1 MATLTQLQLR
11 ETILARIPDN
21 HSRAITPAYLR
32 GILID
37 MSDAGTLANILGDRL
52 TMGGSGG
59 GNGGSDGTDHSHVF
73 TPGELPEFEWTELL
87 DWTPD
92 RSVALNTHPGNTLF
106 EIPAGFN
113 PPLSVADDN
122 NLLEIEV
129 SVGSTSDA
137 RGEGVRSIAENIQA
151 REWRLG
157 ANTPNLS
164 PASSVTFGA
173 TLAAMDTGNTSNEF
187 DWFRGL
193 VCKGPNG
200 RIAFIFNNNF
210 IIHHVRVRELKLN
223 PGTQG
228 SIAGGDDPSPLS
240 TLPGITTLDSAGVSD
255 VSADDHLIINIG
267 DTYFR
272 IDMGDFLAYIMEGA
286 TEDWAQPGNT
296 DLIPADKLPSTHQ
309 GDITAVVAG
318 AGLTGGGANG
328 DVTLNVEHPLTAT
341 EQQQVQ
347 NLPAEDAGNADLLL
361 GFDKDG
367 NYEARPDGSISAV
380 TSDASLSGA
389 GTAADPL
396 SVQNPFTNQDE
407 TRLDNV
413 QPWALDTT
421 TEIPG
426 TKLPATHAGGITEL
440 VAGAGLTGGGTSGSV
455 TLNVENPFTAAD
467 EAKLDGLGD
476 VGLRTLNSGT
486 VTTVAAAGGDIQAT
500 RIPSETA
507 AGSFTGD
514 GDLLQVRLAT
524 TGAMTL
530 VLTGLANKYTG
541 RTFELGGRRVP
552 FAQATNVLPD
562 GANNRITYVFFG
574 NYANWVPVGTLDW
587 AVQAPL
593 GLATATEDGLLAA
606 ADFTK
611 IDNLPDEIGGNASTL
626 IGFDGTGNYATVPD
640 NFLREVETTTGL
652 SGAGT
657 SSDPLSVTVPLT
669 AAQQTKINDL
679 PSEDIANAGQVVGF
693 DSGGN
698 YATLAQTQG
707 LTKAEVAVDIANY
720 GLPFTADE
728 KEKLE
733 SFSSTGW
740 SNVGMVGPPSNNPY
754 TSVSAVAASYAASQG
769 PISPRMT
776 NVWVPIQL
784 TDAEQARYNGGERFQ
799 VAVLQSNGAVVD
811 FADGINWVNITGRY
825 YQAQVA
831 DIGVSETYRVRAF
844 DNVELEAGHIDV
856 QQWQQTLG
864 ITSDTVAKLPV
875 PLIVGNSYRL
885 TAADT
890 IRQDGRISALQ
901 EQTGTL
907 RGIEVN
913 SNNVNGVR
921 ATAPGAGSVAAL
933 RNRVWVNL
941 HATPAAG
948 KEPVRLWLGT
958 TITEAATT
966 SYNIASSFVPG
977 VQHTY
982 LADTLDYDS
991 LTPGAFYY
999 VNVEFTDGTFAFA
1012 SIQVPI
1018 GVWTATG
1025 QRAVVRT
1032 PGTPVDW
1039 AEFGNTDLIP
1049 LVKLPVLDN
1058 DHLPALIDEDKIP
1071 RHISRSVSLVDG
1083 AGTGLI
1089 ISSSGAPAYAAP
1101 TGMTTAFDLDDDD
1114 NQAGT
1119 LQVEGIITMTNR
1131 FSNLIAFN
1139 QPAAQD
1145 DAVTTT
1151 TISGIT
1157 FLGSVRNSN
1166 DYNSPNDL
1174 GVLIGQR
1181 TVYNG
1186 TTELGTLY
1194 LYISHDANG
1203 IMGYSLVYIGASGTD
1218 TWTFNLTAIRISV
1231 SRQDVGVAA
1240 TPGTASDLTTGTSAT
1255 AHTWSP
1261 KILADDVDVRIAAAA
1276 PAAGSAP
1283 LLGVG
1288 LDTDQRTWPANVLK
1302 AQIDAAGR
1310 PEGTAQVLR
1319 AGTDTAARTWS
1330 AKVLTDEMDSREP
1343 EEGTAALI
1351 EAGSSTTERVW
1362 SAKQIADE
1370 IDRRIAISAS
1380 QSPVVSQ
1387 TTAAAATT
1395 TLADVPLSVTI
1406 SPTANTKRVLLE
1418 VTGGEWRMSATS
1430 GVIDIYITQNNNTV
1444 LARGRYDSGA
1454 SNNAAGNFSIAAVHS
1469 PATRTAV
1476 TYKVR
1481 WQETGAAAASATTEY
1496 PLVLRAQ
1503 EID

>member
-11 ETILARIPDN
+11 EAILLRIPDN

-92 RSVALNTHPGNTLF
+92 RASALNAHPGNTLF
-106 EIPAGFN
+106 EIPVGFN

-137 RGEGVRSIAENIQA
+137 RGEGIRSIAENIQA

-228 SIAGGDDPSPLS
+228 SIAGGDDPSPPS

-286 TEDWAQPGNT
+286 TEDWAQPGND
-296 DLIPADKLPSTHQ
+296 DLIPANKLPSTHQ
-309 GDITAVVAG
+309 GDITAVLAG
-318 AGLTGGGANG
+318 TGLSGGGSNG
-328 DVTLNVEHPLTAT
+328 DVTLNVDYPLTAT

-347 NLPAEDAGNADLLL
+347 NLPAEDAANADLLL
-361 GFDKDG
+361 AFDKDG
-367 NYEARPDGSISAV
+367 NYEARVDGSISSVA
-380 TSDASLSGA
+380 TDASLDGA

-396 SVQNPFTNQDE
+396 SVANPFTNQDE

-413 QPWALDTT
+413 QPWALDAT

-440 VAGAGLTGGGTSGSV
+440 VAGTGLSGGGTSGSV

-486 VTTVAAAGGDIQAT
+486 VTTVAAAGGDVQAT

-514 GDLLQVRLAT
+514 DDLLQVRLST

-552 FAQATNVLPD
+552 FNQVTNVIPD
-562 GANNRITYVFFG
+562 GANNRITYVFIG
-574 NYANWVPVGTLDW
+574 DYSNWVPIGTLDW

-593 GLATATEDGLLAA
+593 SLATGSEDGLLSS

-611 IDNLPDEIGGNASTL
+611 IENLPDETMGNASTL
-626 IGFDGTGNYATVPD
+626 MAIDGTGNYATVPD
-640 NFLREVETTTGL
+640 DFLRQVETQTGL

-657 SSDPLSVTVPLT
+657 SADPLSVTDPYSS
-669 AAQQTKINDL
+669 AEKTKLDAI
-679 PSEDIANAGQVVGF
+679 PEQEASNAGQVIGF
-693 DSGGN
+693 DAGGN
-698 YATLAQTQG
+698 YAAIPQTQG
-707 LTKAEVAVDIANY
+707 RTAAQVSQAIAAY
-720 GLPFTADE
+720 SLPFTADE

-733 SFSSTGW
+733 AFSSTGW
-740 SNVGMVGPPSNNPY
+740 SDVGMVGPPSNNPY
-754 TSVSAVAASYAASQG
+754 TAVTAVAASYAARQG

-776 NVWVPIQL
+776 NVWVPILL
-784 TDAEQARYNGGERFQ
+784 TAAEQARYIAGERFQ
-799 VAVLQSNGAVVD
+799 VAVFQSNGTIVD
-811 FADGINWVNITGRY
+811 FADGPNWQLITGRY
-825 YQAQVA
+825 YQAQVP

-844 DNVELEAGHIDV
+844 DNMELEAGHIDV
-856 QQWQQTLG
+856 RQWQGALG

-875 PLIVGNSYRL
+875 PLVVGNSYRL

-890 IRQDGRISALQ
+890 IRQDGRVRALA
-901 EQTGTL
+901 EQPTL
-907 RGIEVN
+907 KGIEAN
-913 SNNVNGVR
+913 QGNFNGVR
-921 ATAPGAGSVAAL
+921 STAPGAGAFASL
-933 RNRVWVNL
+933 RNRVWVSL
-941 HATPAAG
+941 HAAPAAG
-948 KEPVRLWLGT
+948 KDVVRLWLGT
-958 TITEAATT
+958 TIANTAAY
-966 SYNIASSFVPG
+966 SVANSAVPG
-977 VQHTY
+977 AGHTY
-982 LADTLDYDS
+982 LVDGTLNYDS
-991 LTPGAFYY
+991 ITVDEFYY
-999 VNVEFTDGTFAFA
+999 VNVEYSDGTFAYP
-1012 SIQVPI
+1012 STPVPVA
-1018 GVWTATG
+1018 VWTATG
-1025 QRAVVRT
+1025 QRTVVRT

-1039 AEFGNTDLIP
+1039 AEFGNTDDIP
-1049 LVKLPVLDN
+1049 LTKIPVMDN
-1058 DHLPALIDEDKIP
+1058 AHLPALIDEDKIP
-1071 RHISRSVSLVDG
+1071 RHITRSVNLLDG

-1101 TGMTTAFDLDDDD
+1101 TGMTTAFDLDDAS

-1119 LQVEGIITMTNR
+1119 LQVEGIISMSNR
-1131 FSNLIAFN
+1131 LSNTIAFN
-1139 QPAAQD
+1139 QAANQD

-1157 FLGSVRNSN
+1157 FLNSVRMSTV
-1166 DYNSPNDL
+1166 YNSPANL
-1174 GVLIGQR
+1174 GVLIGSA
-1181 TVYNG
+1181 TVYKG
-1186 TTELGTLY
+1186 TSELGTLS
-1194 LYISHDANG
+1194 LYISRDANNV
-1203 IMGYSLVYIGASGTD
+1203 MGYSLVYIGASGSD
-1218 TWTFNLTAIRISV
+1218 TWTFNMTAIRISV
-1231 SRQDVGVAA
+1231 SRQDVGVVA
-1240 TPGTASDLTTGTSAT
+1240 TPGDATILAAGSSTT
-1255 AHTWSP
+1255 AHTWAP
-1261 KILADDVDVRIAAAA
+1261 KVLSDYIEGEITDAA
-1276 PAAGSAP
+1276 PAAGNAP
-1283 LLGVG
+1283 LLGLG
-1288 LDTDQRTWPANVLK
+1288 LDGTQRTWPANVIK
-1302 AQIDAAGR
+1302 SQIDNAGR
-1310 PEGTAQVLR
+1310 PAGTAAVLR
-1319 AGTDTAARTWS
+1319 AGTDTVIRTWS
-1330 AKVLTDEMDSREP
+1330 AKILADEMDSREP
-1343 EEGTAALI
+1343 QEGTAALI
-1351 EAGSSTTERVW
+1351 ESGTSTTERVW

-1370 IDRRIAISAS
+1370 IDRRIALSAS
-1380 QSPVVSQ
+1380 QPPVVSQ

-1395 TLADVPLSVTI
+1395 TLADVPLSVVI
-1406 SPTANTKRVLLE
+1406 SPTMNTKRVLLE